1 MNKIKVSTVKMTAD
15 CEVINVSARLIS
27 KSIKSKLLLENMFNG
42 RKHEAQERDENGN
55 WVNKLDELGKQ
66 VYNYDRMLDK
76 EQIDQVLDEVLP
88 FLTELCDAFEA
99 E

>member
-1 MNKIKVSTVKMTAD
+1 MSKIKVSTVKMTAD

-27 KSIKSKLLLENMFNG
+27 KSIKSKLLLENMFKGHKIEVQDDNCV
-42 RKHEAQERDENGN
+42 KKFDKNGN
-55 WVNKLDELGKQ
+55 Q
-66 VYNYDRMLDK
+66 VYNYDVIFEK
-76 EQIDQVLDEVLP
+76 EQIDQVLDEIIP